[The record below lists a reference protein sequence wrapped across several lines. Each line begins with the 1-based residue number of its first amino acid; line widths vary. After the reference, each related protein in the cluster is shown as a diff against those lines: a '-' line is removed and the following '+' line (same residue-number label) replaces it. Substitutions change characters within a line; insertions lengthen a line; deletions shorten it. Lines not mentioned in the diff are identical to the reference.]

1 MLREPP
7 DAPDWL
13 ESAPKRKKRL
23 EPASKTPARFWV
35 VAKHIEEEVAHDEQ
49 REYYDL
55 LKKALD
61 VMIKVTKGCSPLE
74 RWQAAAIIV
83 SEGVVRCCLVAGS
96 DGRTKRS
103 VERSLDNALTSAL
116 DAQHTITSTAS
127 RSDVEARIALLR
139 ATLHP
144 VSLAVVAQMLGEG
157 SVVHSVYGTLHQGRY
172 ATFCEFMASGLSSS
186 GLMLTNESANA
197 YAGRCATGMLLGWDG
212 LAPPPQSSGPS
223 TSSGHTLLLTVEP
236 PPVEPPPDE
245 PPPVE
250 PPPDEPPPD
259 EPPNATTLDAKLAHL
274 LMFDD
279 NMSKE
284 TAGTR
289 AREIV
294 KLIATLQREIALNS
308 HIR

>member
-1 MLREPP
+1 MM
-7 DAPDWL
+7 
-13 ESAPKRKKRL
+13 
-23 EPASKTPARFWV
+23 
-35 VAKHIEEEVAHDEQ
+35 IE
-49 REYYDL
+49 
-55 LKKALD
+55 
-61 VMIKVTKGCSPLE
+61 VTKGCSPLE

-245 PPPVE
+245 PPP
-250 PPPDEPPPD
+250 D